1 MTLFDKLQQTLPGL
15 NTVQSTGR
23 VLRITGSLIEA
34 SGPSAGVG
42 EMCRIATGEG
52 LEPCLAEVIA
62 FHGSNILLMPL
73 KTIAGIAP
81 GAQVETVGNQSA
93 IPVGEALRG
102 RILNALCEPID
113 GAGPVV
119 GTEMRTVVSSPPA
132 PLSRRPVSRALETGV
147 RAIDALATLGQGQ
160 RVGIMAGSGVGKSTL
175 LGMIARRAKADI
187 NVIALIGERGREVA
201 EFIQRD
207 LGPEGLARSVVI
219 VVTSDEMPLLRVK
232 GALVATTVAE
242 YFRDQG
248 ASVILMMDSLTRVAM
263 AQREIGLAIGEPPT
277 TRGYTPSTFSL
288 LPQILERAGN
298 SDSGSITGIYTILVE
313 GDDFNEPVSDTARG
327 ILDGHIVLSR
337 RLAARGHF
345 PSIDVL
351 HSLSRVMPSVV
362 NADHL
367 AAAQTLR
374 DYLAT
379 YAESEDLVSIG
390 AYQKGANPRL
400 DRVLERMDAINAF
413 LCQDVQEHTG
423 FAETIKVLKMLGAE
437 S

>member
-1 MTLFDKLQQTLPGL
+1 MTLLDKMLQTLPNL

-23 VLRITGSLIEA
+23 VLRITGTLIEA
-34 SGPSAGVG
+34 SGPAAGVG
-42 EMCRIATGEG
+42 ELCRIATSGG
-52 LEPCLAEVIA
+52 SEPCMAEVIA

-73 KTIAGIAP
+73 KTLSGIAP
-81 GAQVETVGNQSA
+81 GALVEVVGNQAA
-93 IPVGEALRG
+93 IPVGEGLRG
-102 RILNALCEPID
+102 RVINALCEPID
-113 GAGPVV
+113 GGGAIV
-119 GTEMRTVVSSPPA
+119 GEEMRTVVSSPPS
-132 PLSRRPVSRALETGV
+132 PLQRRPVAAILETGV
-147 RAIDALATLGQGQ
+147 RAIDSLTTLGQGQ

-175 LGMIARRAKADI
+175 LGMIARRATADI

-207 LGPEGLARSVVI
+207 LGPEGLARSIVV

-232 GALVATTVAE
+232 GALVATTIAE

-248 ASVILMMDSLTRVAM
+248 ANVVLMMDSLTRVAM

-298 SDSGSITGIYTILVE
+298 SATGSITGIYTILVE

-337 RLAARGHF
+337 QLAARGHY

-351 HSLSRVMPSVV
+351 HSLSRVMPQVV
-362 NADHL
+362 TAEHL
-367 AAAQTLR
+367 SAAQSLR
-374 DYLAT
+374 DQLAT
-379 YAESEDLVSIG
+379 YTESEDLISIG
-390 AYQKGANPRL
+390 AYQKGTNPTL
-400 DRVLERMDAINAF
+400 DRVIDRMGAIKAF
-413 LCQDVQEHTG
+413 LCQSIDEHTG
-423 FAETIKVLKMLGAE
+423 LDETLTVLKMLGAQ
-437 S
+437 